1 MSLERVAADGQRDPL
16 VGTIT
21 EDPAV
26 CLVDA
31 TITVSLQADGT
42 FAYDWRHPF
51 FDVSGSGTLQ
61 PTSPTTDVSPS
72 SPATNRT
79 LPTEERR

>member
-1 MSLERVAADGQRDPL
+1 MSLQRVAADGQQIEL

-31 TITVSLQADGT
+31 TVTVSLQADGT
-42 FAYDWRHPF
+42 FSYDWRHPF

-61 PTSPTTDVSPS
+61 PMSPTTNV
-72 SPATNRT
+72 T
-79 LPTEERR
+79 LPT